1 MHTSYTFGNDRPYVI
16 IGTYSK
22 NIILPKKCPTPQAS
36 KTYGSNAAF
45 KPVIRASL
53 LKSEEVISNVTGGEK
68 SGLNRASNQ
77 GL

>member
-1 MHTSYTFGNDRPYVI
+1 MHTSYKFGNDRPYVI

-22 NIILPKKCPTPQAS
+22 NIILPKKCPQAS